1 MIPGGANRVLCE
13 LLRGHD
19 DRFTMDLIDGVRV
32 MFEAEVN
39 KDTAAAP
46 ALKRV
51 LALLPELR
59 LNPERAEATQLPV
72 CRHLSRAL
80 DIGEAGPAAA
90 VATAFRE
97 LAPTL
102 SWAQSTRHNVE
113 NKAERRMT
121 ELEGGVESV
130 AERQESVTVLSQ
142 RVDRIM
148 SDIEQGRQAL
158 TQATEHF
165 DRVAELRKEA
175 AGAVQTLEDQIR
187 AASED
192 LRNAEEQSEKVG
204 LRAERLEARAG
215 SLRFAEKRITQ
226 FEEKLAQLDKVEQE
240 LDRSIETLMA
250 RQDSL
255 DQVRDDVQMLF
266 ATSENTLE
274 DVKAI
279 SAARDEVQGAREMLD
294 LVRSKADTM
303 EQALGSIDERQRQ
316 SPGAPPR
323 ATPFSSSRRDSMR
336 PPQVHGSFSPQT
348 PESKSR
354 A

>member
-1 MIPGGANRVLCE
+1 MRDVIE
-13 LLRGHD
+13 
-19 DRFTMDLIDGVRV
+19 GVSADV
-32 MFEAEVN
+32 
-39 KDTAAAP
+39 
-46 ALKRV
+46 
-51 LALLPELR
+51 
-59 LNPERAEATQLPV
+59 Q
-72 CRHLSRAL
+72 
-80 DIGEAGPAAA
+80 
-90 VATAFRE
+90 
-97 LAPTL
+97 
-102 SWAQSTRHNVE
+102 Q
-113 NKAERRMT
+113 AERRMT

-266 ATSENTLE
+266 ATSESTLE

-294 LVRSKADTM
+294 LVRAKADTM

-316 SPGAPPR
+316 IEQAEVGLAR
-323 ATPFSSSRRDSMR
+323 ADALLIEIRVGLESLASQKAVVDHVITTSGKLTFQAKEAERLIEVLQEERELAQGVHDAVKELRDADPDIR
-336 PPQVHGSFSPQT
+336 VL
-348 PESKSR
+348 
-354 A
+354 